1 MLRRYRDEKIIILT
15 THYMDEADVLGD
27 RIGIMANG
35 KLVCLGHSLF
45 LKKKFGYG
53 YNLVVVK
60 KDGNDNTIDKHV
72 RPFLNRYL
80 NTEVNKLSEVGKEI
94 TYQISPESSGSFKS
108 FFEKFDTWFAENG
121 IASYSI
127 SISTLEEVFLR
138 VGHQEEETSKVEKD
152 DHHVDQL

>member
-35 KLVCLGHSLF
+35 RLVCLGHSLF

-53 YNLVVVK
+53 YNLVLVK
-60 KDGNDNTIDKHV
+60 EDGNDDTIDRKM
-72 RPFLNRYL
+72 RPFLNEHL

-94 TYQISPESSGSFKS
+94 TYQISPESSGSFKT
-108 FFEKFDTWFAENG
+108 FFEKFDTWF
-121 IASYSI
+121 
-127 SISTLEEVFLR
+127 
-138 VGHQEEETSKVEKD
+138 
-152 DHHVDQL
+152 